1 MNPRVYYADFVR
13 LQLFDL
19 IFCEAHTI
27 SCLGQVSSLS
37 DISLTEAR
45 YATETT

>member
-1 MNPRVYYADFVR
+1 MDPRVYYADFVR

-19 IFCEAHTI
+19 LFCEAYTI
-27 SCLGQVSSLS
+27 SCLEHVSSLS
-37 DISLTEAR
+37 DIPLTEAR